1 MLTSLGGVALIGL
14 SIAMLKITKTY
25 ELAGN
30 RYFAAAARSTWLPI
44 LFTAMFGLGVAAA
57 IGGVFEFMAA

>member
-1 MLTSLGGVALIGL
+1 MLTSLAGVVLIAL
-14 SIAMLKITKTY
+14 SIAMLRVAKRY

-30 RYFAAAARSTWLPI
+30 RFFTSAARSTWLPI

-57 IGGVFEFMAA
+57 IGGVFELLAA